1 MKKAKKKYVVGKTAF
16 TVKYF
21 LPSMFI
27 LSSFLIYTSYSNEK
41 PFVYLFYGLLALTT
55 STFIYTLFIPIHSIT
70 FDEDSQ
76 SLIIYGVS
84 KKLPTTKQVIPLCK
98 IVNAYGIPS
107 DFSIFTNNQNAGVY
121 IKTRDQKVIKMINT
135 SKSVKVAVKINELLK
150 KRIDRYKLLERSTV
164 PSLPDLEVIDAVMIW
179 MYNKIDNWHNE
190 YSIITSLPKPC
201 QYVYS
206 CYNIV
211 QEVNKGGLNLL
222 YLNQIKQLAQ
232 IAQEGFHAIGNKK
245 LSDLME
251 EANKI
256 YQDNKA
262 VIDKYSD
269 GTKENYIK
277 LYNEDFF
284 DDLDY
289 DFIEEEVPSFKISL
303 EAYIRKNEIYFGE

>member
-16 TVKYF
+16 SVKYF

-41 PFVYLFYGLLALTT
+41 PFVYLFYGLQAIIT
-55 STFIYTLFIPIHSIT
+55 STFIYTFFIPIHSIT

-84 KKLPTTKQVIPLCK
+84 KKLPTTKQVVPLCK

-107 DFSIFTNNQNAGVY
+107 DFSIFANNGNAGIY

-135 SKSVKVAVKINELLK
+135 SKPVKVAVKINELLK
-150 KRIDRYKLLERSTV
+150 KRIDMYKFLERSTV
-164 PSLPDLEVIDAVMIW
+164 PSLPDSEVTDAVMIW
-179 MYNKIDNWHNE
+179 MYNKIENWHSE

-211 QEVNKGGLNLL
+211 QEVDEGGLNLL
-222 YLNQIKQLAQ
+222 YFNQTKQLAQ
-232 IAQEGFHAIGNKK
+232 IAQEGFYAIGNKK

-251 EANKI
+251 KANKI
-256 YQDNKA
+256 YQDNKP
-262 VIDKYSD
+262 IFDKYSD
-269 GTKENYIK
+269 GTKESYIE
-277 LYNEDFF
+277 LYNEDLF
-284 DDLDY
+284 DELYY
-289 DFIEEEVPSFKISL
+289 DFYEEEVPSFDNNL
-303 EAYIRKNEIYFGE
+303 VAYIRKNEIYFGE

>member
-1 MKKAKKKYVVGKTAF
+1 
-16 TVKYF
+16 
-21 LPSMFI
+21 MFI
-27 LSSFLIYTSYSNEK
+27 LSSVLIYTGYSNEK
-41 PFVYLFYGLLALTT
+41 PFVYVFYGLQALTI

-107 DFSIFTNNQNAGVY
+107 DFSIFANNQNTGIY

-135 SKSVKVAVKINELLK
+135 SKPVKVAEKINELLK

-164 PSLPDLEVIDAVMIW
+164 TSLPDLEVIDAVMIW

-211 QEVNKGGLNLL
+211 NEVNKGGINLL
-222 YLNQIKQLAQ
+222 YFNQIKQLAQ
-232 IAQEGFHAIGNKK
+232 IAQEGFNAIGNKK

-256 YQDNKA
+256 YQDNKP

-269 GTKENYIK
+269 GTKESYIN

-289 DFIEEEVPSFKISL
+289 SFIEEEVPSFEISL
-303 EAYIRKNEIYFGE
+303 VAYIRKNEIYFGE